1 MDWYPLWNSLRIAL
15 ISCAAVFFL
24 GIFAAY
30 YIARLPRVIKG
41 VLDVLLTLPMV
52 LPPTVVGYFL
62 LLLFGAKRPLGIFFM
77 QHFGVKLVM
86 NWYSAI
92 FASIV
97 VAFPLMYR
105 TARGAFESFDETLA
119 WSAQTLGQSDTW
131 IFWRVRMP
139 ACRQGI
145 LAGTVLAF
153 ARALG
158 EYGATSMIAGY
169 TPGKTAT
176 IATTVY
182 QLWRTND
189 ELGAMRGCWGYR
201 HFGGGAAGGEPAGE
215 KTESGCPEMSLEINI
230 EKKLDG
236 FTLRAAFTAGNTSTA
251 LLGASG
257 CGKSM
262 TLRCIAGIVKPDR
275 GRIVLDGRV
284 LFDSDRHIDLPP
296 QQRGVGLLFQNYA
309 LFPNMTV
316 EQNILCGLK
325 TEKDPAARRAACAE
339 MLRTMRLEELA
350 KRYPAQ
356 LSGGQQ
362 QRAALAR
369 ILVGKPRI
377 LMLDEP
383 FSALDSYLREEVEG
397 EVGSLLAN
405 FAGTALLVTHN
416 RDEAYRL
423 CKEMIVLN
431 EGQVLRTGST
441 KAVFA
446 DPQSIAAARLTGC
459 KNILPCTPLDSHTV
473 RLDGWNTTLRLALPV
488 PAGCTAVG
496 IRAHDF
502 TRCAADAPNAI
513 PVKAVSTSE
522 NPFDWTLICTPPEG
536 TAQLW
541 WKVSKK
547 SLCSAAPAA
556 PQHLCA
562 APESIMP
569 LKD

>member
-1 MDWYPLWNSLRIAL
+1 
-15 ISCAAVFFL
+15 
-24 GIFAAY
+24 
-30 YIARLPRVIKG
+30 
-41 VLDVLLTLPMV
+41 
-52 LPPTVVGYFL
+52 
-62 LLLFGAKRPLGIFFM
+62 
-77 QHFGVKLVM
+77 
-86 NWYSAI
+86 
-92 FASIV
+92 
-97 VAFPLMYR
+97 
-105 TARGAFESFDETLA
+105 
-119 WSAQTLGQSDTW
+119 
-131 IFWRVRMP
+131 
-139 ACRQGI
+139 
-145 LAGTVLAF
+145 
-153 ARALG
+153 
-158 EYGATSMIAGY
+158 
-169 TPGKTAT
+169 
-176 IATTVY
+176 
-182 QLWRTND
+182 
-189 ELGAMRGCWGYR
+189 
-201 HFGGGAAGGEPAGE
+201 
-215 KTESGCPEMSLEINI
+215 MSLEVNVT
-230 EKKLDG
+230 KRFDG
-236 FTLRAAFTAGNTSTA
+236 FTLHAAFTAGDTATA

-262 TLRCIAGIVKPDR
+262 TLRCIAGIVRPDE

-284 LFDSDRHIDLPP
+284 LFDSAQGIDLPP
-296 QQRGVGLLFQNYA
+296 QQRNVGLLFQNYA

-325 TEKDPAARRAACAE
+325 AERDKAARKARCAG
-339 MLRTMRLEELA
+339 MLRALRLEELA
-350 KRYPAQ
+350 SRRPAE

-362 QRAALAR
+362 QRTALAR
-369 ILVGKPRI
+369 ILVGKPKI

-397 EVGSLLAN
+397 EVGSLLAS

-446 DPQSIAAARLTGC
+446 DPQSVAAARLTGC

-502 TRCAADAPNAI
+502 TPCAADAPNAI

-522 NPFDWTLICTPPEG
+522 NPFDWNLICTPPEG

-547 SLCSAAPAA
+547 SLSSAAPAA

-569 LKD
+569 LKG

>member
-1 MDWYPLWNSLRIAL
+1 
-15 ISCAAVFFL
+15 
-24 GIFAAY
+24 
-30 YIARLPRVIKG
+30 
-41 VLDVLLTLPMV
+41 
-52 LPPTVVGYFL
+52 
-62 LLLFGAKRPLGIFFM
+62 
-77 QHFGVKLVM
+77 
-86 NWYSAI
+86 
-92 FASIV
+92 
-97 VAFPLMYR
+97 
-105 TARGAFESFDETLA
+105 
-119 WSAQTLGQSDTW
+119 
-131 IFWRVRMP
+131 
-139 ACRQGI
+139 
-145 LAGTVLAF
+145 
-153 ARALG
+153 
-158 EYGATSMIAGY
+158 
-169 TPGKTAT
+169 
-176 IATTVY
+176 
-182 QLWRTND
+182 
-189 ELGAMRGCWGYR
+189 
-201 HFGGGAAGGEPAGE
+201 
-215 KTESGCPEMSLEINI
+215 MSLEVNI

-284 LFDSDRHIDLPP
+284 LFDSAQHIDLPP

-325 TEKDPAARRAACAE
+325 AEKDPAARRAACAE
-339 MLRTMRLEELA
+339 MLRAMRLETLA

-383 FSALDSYLREEVEG
+383 FSALDSYL
-397 EVGSLLAN
+397 
-405 FAGTALLVTHN
+405 
-416 RDEAYRL
+416 L

-431 EGQVLRTGST
+431 EGQVLRAGTT

-459 KNILPCTPLDSHTV
+459 KNILPCTPLDSRTV
-473 RLDGWNTTLRLALPV
+473 RLDGWGTTLRLALPV

-502 TRCAADAPNAI
+502 TPCAADAPNAI

-522 NPFDWTLICTPPEG
+522 NPFDWNLICTSPEG

-541 WKVSKK
+541 WKVGKT
-547 SLCSAAPAA
+547 SLSAAA
-556 PQHLCA
+556 PEPPQYLCA

-569 LKD
+569 LKG

>member
-1 MDWYPLWNSLRIAL
+1 
-15 ISCAAVFFL
+15 
-24 GIFAAY
+24 
-30 YIARLPRVIKG
+30 
-41 VLDVLLTLPMV
+41 
-52 LPPTVVGYFL
+52 
-62 LLLFGAKRPLGIFFM
+62 
-77 QHFGVKLVM
+77 
-86 NWYSAI
+86 
-92 FASIV
+92 
-97 VAFPLMYR
+97 
-105 TARGAFESFDETLA
+105 
-119 WSAQTLGQSDTW
+119 
-131 IFWRVRMP
+131 
-139 ACRQGI
+139 
-145 LAGTVLAF
+145 
-153 ARALG
+153 
-158 EYGATSMIAGY
+158 
-169 TPGKTAT
+169 
-176 IATTVY
+176 
-182 QLWRTND
+182 
-189 ELGAMRGCWGYR
+189 
-201 HFGGGAAGGEPAGE
+201 
-215 KTESGCPEMSLEINI
+215 MSLEVNI

-262 TLRCIAGIVKPDR
+262 TLRCIAGIIKPDR

-284 LFDSDRHIDLPP
+284 LFDSTQHIDLPP

-316 EQNILCGLK
+316 EQNLLCGLK
-325 TEKDPAARRAACAE
+325 AEKDPTTRRAACAE
-339 MLRTMRLEELA
+339 MLRAMRLEPLA

-362 QRAALAR
+362 QRTALAR

-431 EGQVLRTGST
+431 EGQVLRAGTT

-446 DPQSIAAARLTGC
+446 DPQSIAAAQLTGC
-459 KNILPCTPLDSHTV
+459 KNILPCTPLDSRTV
-473 RLDGWNTTLRLALPV
+473 RLDDWGVPLRLALPV
-488 PAGCTAVG
+488 PTGCTAVG
-496 IRAHDF
+496 IRAHDLAP
-502 TRCAADAPNAI
+502 CAAGAPNAI

-522 NPFDWTLICTPPEG
+522 NPFDWNLICTPPEG

-541 WKVSKK
+541 WKVSKQ

-556 PQHLCA
+556 PQYLCA

-569 LKD
+569 LQG

>member
-1 MDWYPLWNSLRIAL
+1 
-15 ISCAAVFFL
+15 
-24 GIFAAY
+24 
-30 YIARLPRVIKG
+30 
-41 VLDVLLTLPMV
+41 
-52 LPPTVVGYFL
+52 
-62 LLLFGAKRPLGIFFM
+62 
-77 QHFGVKLVM
+77 
-86 NWYSAI
+86 
-92 FASIV
+92 
-97 VAFPLMYR
+97 
-105 TARGAFESFDETLA
+105 
-119 WSAQTLGQSDTW
+119 
-131 IFWRVRMP
+131 
-139 ACRQGI
+139 
-145 LAGTVLAF
+145 
-153 ARALG
+153 
-158 EYGATSMIAGY
+158 
-169 TPGKTAT
+169 
-176 IATTVY
+176 
-182 QLWRTND
+182 
-189 ELGAMRGCWGYR
+189 
-201 HFGGGAAGGEPAGE
+201 
-215 KTESGCPEMSLEINI
+215 MSLEVNI

-284 LFDSDRHIDLPP
+284 LFDSAQHIDLPP

-325 TEKDPAARRAACAE
+325 TEKDPAARRVACAE
-339 MLRTMRLEELA
+339 MLRAMRLETLA

-405 FAGTALLVTHN
+405 FVGTALLVTHN

-431 EGQVLRTGST
+431 EGQVLRAGTT

-473 RLDGWNTTLRLALPV
+473 RGR
-488 PAGCTAVG
+488 G
-496 IRAHDF
+496 
-502 TRCAADAPNAI
+502 
-513 PVKAVSTSE
+513 
-522 NPFDWTLICTPPEG
+522 
-536 TAQLW
+536 
-541 WKVSKK
+541 
-547 SLCSAAPAA
+547 
-556 PQHLCA
+556 
-562 APESIMP
+562 
-569 LKD
+569 

>member
-1 MDWYPLWNSLRIAL
+1 
-15 ISCAAVFFL
+15 
-24 GIFAAY
+24 
-30 YIARLPRVIKG
+30 
-41 VLDVLLTLPMV
+41 
-52 LPPTVVGYFL
+52 
-62 LLLFGAKRPLGIFFM
+62 
-77 QHFGVKLVM
+77 
-86 NWYSAI
+86 
-92 FASIV
+92 
-97 VAFPLMYR
+97 
-105 TARGAFESFDETLA
+105 
-119 WSAQTLGQSDTW
+119 
-131 IFWRVRMP
+131 
-139 ACRQGI
+139 
-145 LAGTVLAF
+145 
-153 ARALG
+153 
-158 EYGATSMIAGY
+158 
-169 TPGKTAT
+169 
-176 IATTVY
+176 
-182 QLWRTND
+182 
-189 ELGAMRGCWGYR
+189 
-201 HFGGGAAGGEPAGE
+201 
-215 KTESGCPEMSLEINI
+215 MSLEVDI

-236 FTLRAAFTAGNTSTA
+236 FTLCANFTAGNTSTA

-284 LFDSDRHIDLPP
+284 LFDSTQHIDLPP

-316 EQNILCGLK
+316 ELNILCGLK
-325 TEKDPAARRAACAE
+325 AEKDPAARRAACAE
-339 MLRTMRLEELA
+339 MLRAMRLEALA

-362 QRAALAR
+362 QRTALAR

-431 EGQVLRTGST
+431 EGQVLRAGTT

-446 DPQSIAAARLTGC
+446 DPQSVAVARLTGC

-473 RLDGWNTTLRLALPV
+473 RLDVWNTTLRLAQPV

-502 TRCAADAPNAI
+502 TPCAADVPNAI

-522 NPFDWTLICTPPEG
+522 NPFDWNLICTPPEG

-547 SLCSAAPAA
+547 SLSSAAPAA
-556 PQHLCA
+556 PQYLCA

-569 LKD
+569 LRG